1 VNEDCV
7 GCTDSIAECAKVL
20 AALVRRLGEQEV
32 EISPDEL
39 AAFTP
44 NTAVVFMPGDA
55 DGSLK
60 VVVREVDA
68 SGLISKE
75 IPCGS

>member
-1 VNEDCV
+1 MSGDCD
-7 GCTDSIAECAKVL
+7 GCVDAVAECAKVL
-20 AALVRRLGEQEV
+20 AALVRRLGKEEA

-44 NTAVVFMPGDA
+44 NTAVVFTPGDT

-68 SGLISKE
+68 SVLFRKE
-75 IPCGS
+75 TSCGS